1 MDTSLPPKKKPAT
14 HLSTL
19 PPTTRQCY
27 SMCMCVGGPV
37 VCHVT
42 SLRESRQSKR
52 MGASSASLAAS
63 DVSDLTNSKRRR
75 CERSGSGS
83 GSLAKPSPLGSGDGA
98 SGDGA
103 IIERTHEATF
113 DENPTF
119 EADPTFEEDLTGK
132 DVSRNDRV
140 DASHHNDVS
149 HDVSHNVSHA
159 EHRFQRWEWLPADLR
174 VENEALKHAVVTLRR
189 EEETLRNQLQQAR
202 REAASQTQAKT
213 LRDIATREKG
223 AVGGVVLERTRES
236 SMPAQNPWS
245 IEVGKA
251 YQEWASQERET
262 DTHNVHEAVTS
273 SKPPA
278 PAQDPW
284 SFEVGKAYQ
293 EQAEWAS
300 QLVWDTV
307 S

>member
-83 GSLAKPSPLGSGDGA
+83 LAKPSPLGDGDGA

-103 IIERTHEATF
+103 IVERTHEATF
-113 DENPTF
+113 E
-119 EADPTFEEDLTGK
+119 EDPTFEEDLTGK

-251 YQEWASQERET
+251 YQE
-262 DTHNVHEAVTS
+262 
-273 SKPPA
+273 
-278 PAQDPW
+278 
-284 SFEVGKAYQ
+284 
-293 EQAEWAS
+293 QAEWAS

>member
-1 MDTSLPPKKKPAT
+1 
-14 HLSTL
+14 
-19 PPTTRQCY
+19 
-27 SMCMCVGGPV
+27 MCMCVGGPV

-83 GSLAKPSPLGSGDGA
+83 LAKPSPLGDGDGA

-119 EADPTFEEDLTGK
+119 EEDPTGK
-132 DVSRNDRV
+132 DVSRNDCI